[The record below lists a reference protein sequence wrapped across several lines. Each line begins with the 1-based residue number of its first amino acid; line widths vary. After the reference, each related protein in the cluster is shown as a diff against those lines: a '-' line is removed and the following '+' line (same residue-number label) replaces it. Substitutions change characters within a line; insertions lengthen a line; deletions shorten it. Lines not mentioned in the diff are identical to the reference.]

1 MVQWALLKLLPTRPK
16 DYEASISIMGTKG
29 TIQIGGIAVNKL
41 EQFSMNEKDIKK
53 FSENVP
59 DAYGFGHYNFYRDV
73 VENLMRKKNFQSTF
87 KNVKKL

>member
-1 MVQWALLKLLPTRPK
+1 MKKILK
-16 DYEASISIMGTKG
+16 S
-29 TIQIGGIAVNKL
+29 
-41 EQFSMNEKDIKK
+41 